1 MKQHVHGVVP
11 RFLLAMASSGQVSG
25 LTPVVV
31 EKVDVVDAPG
41 TDLNGRPGR
50 DLLRRVADLA
60 ALVSYDLL
68 REIL

>member
-1 MKQHVHGVVP
+1 
-11 RFLLAMASSGQVSG
+11 MASSGQVSG